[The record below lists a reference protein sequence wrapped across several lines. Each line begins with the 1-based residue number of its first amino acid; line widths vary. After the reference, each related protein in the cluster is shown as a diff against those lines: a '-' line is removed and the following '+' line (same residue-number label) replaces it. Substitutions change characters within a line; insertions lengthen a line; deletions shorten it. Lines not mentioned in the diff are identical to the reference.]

1 MPCQNKLFITDYY
14 NEQLADICFFMECI
28 PGRHKKKDLH
38 QLRVRIKRLKSIF
51 FLLEYIYPS
60 NFGAKD
66 YYSLFKPVFK
76 SAGLMRELQVNID
89 LLKKFVGTD
98 ELQKAY
104 SAYIGMLFPGMAED
118 LERTITGY
126 HHSRLDVISSRV
138 EQLLGKH
145 EEAGLV
151 DMITGF
157 ITCEIGRI
165 RPLTDDPGQAE
176 YIHDIRIV
184 LKNIKPLLLL
194 AYPVSYSVF
203 SDAHYRQ
210 LNDTESSIGRW
221 HDLHILSASLFSFFS
236 SGENR
241 EPLLCQEYESLEKK
255 LGKKKRKAF
264 NIAQKSIA
272 ETLLIFNKGP
282 SVV

>member
-1 MPCQNKLFITDYY
+1 
-14 NEQLADICFFMECI
+14 MECI
-28 PGRHKKKDLH
+28 PGRYKKKDLH

-76 SAGLMRELQVNID
+76 SAGLMREVQINSD

-104 SAYIGMLFPGMAED
+104 NEYIGMIWPGMAED
-118 LERTITGY
+118 LERSIAGFN
-126 HHSRLDVISSRV
+126 HSQLDIISSRV

-151 DMITGF
+151 DLITGF
-157 ITCEIGRI
+157 ISYETGRI
-165 RPLTDDPGQAE
+165 TYLTDDLTKTE
-176 YIHDIRIV
+176 YIHDIRIM

-194 AYPVSYSVF
+194 VYPVSYSVF
-203 SDAHYRQ
+203 SEAHYRQ
-210 LNDTESSIGRW
+210 LNDTETSIGKW
-221 HDLHILSASLFSFFS
+221 HDLQVLSVSLSLFSDAVENKN
-236 SGENR
+236 SGIS
-241 EPLLCQEYESLEKK
+241 QEYGSLNKK
-255 LGKKKRKAF
+255 LETKKRKAF
-264 NIAQKSIA
+264 NMAQKSIA
-272 ETLLIFNKGP
+272 ETLLFFNQGP
-282 SVV
+282 SAV